1 MNAEEKWHEAERL
14 TREYCAAIKNLGS
27 SFSASAAIADTEQ
40 KLVSARATQ
49 IQSFEDFQQMIYI
62 QLRMLIDM
70 TEITE
75 EAVGVFL
82 QDLAGA
88 LMGPPAGVGTAVAAA
103 DAAAAEA
110 EAAAPTEAAT
120 ADQTVLRF
128 SDDVQN
134 LGPQYSG
141 ILAVSHD
148 PASSDPSHV
157 SAALNLA
164 TPDVLRQL
172 VSGVI
177 GTAAAGNHWDR
188 EDLIHFLADVR
199 FMTAKWLG
207 EHLDKPDQAQ

>member
-1 MNAEEKWHEAERL
+1 MNAEEKWQEAERL
-14 TREYCAAIKNLGS
+14 TREYCSAIKNLGP

-49 IQSFEDFQQMIYI
+49 IQTFEDFQQMIYI

-75 EAVGVFL
+75 DAVSAFL
-82 QDLAGA
+82 TDLAQNI
-88 LMGPPAGVGTAVAAA
+88 GTEQVDEETVVETVAE
-103 DAAAAEA
+103 DAETSQDKPRTPD
-110 EAAAPTEAAT
+110 EL
-120 ADQTVLRF
+120 VLAF
-128 SDDVQN
+128 SNDVQEM
-134 LGPQYSG
+134 GPQYSG
-141 ILAVSHD
+141 VLALTAD
-148 PASSDPSHV
+148 PESVDPSRV

-172 VSGVI
+172 LSGLI
-177 GTAAAGNHWDR
+177 GTAAAANHWDR

-207 EHLDKPDQAQ
+207 DHLEHREEDQ